1 MSNRQYLSG
10 SEKRKLRKEKEASIK
25 RLPSVSKYFSSA
37 PAPTNEQN
45 ATGMYD
51 NKLQIINNCYNLNLH
66 CEQYFVRSAYLI
78 MELKECCID
87 S

>member
-10 SEKRKLRKEKEASIK
+10 SEKRKLRKEKDASIK

-37 PAPTNEQN
+37 PTNEQN
-45 ATGMYD
+45 PTGMYD

-66 CEQYFVRSAYLI
+66 CEQYFVRSPYLI
-78 MELKECCID
+78 IELKERCID